1 MISENELQDR
11 SIVFQNSRNVAAE
24 LLKTLKRDVPFETEK
39 DILETHDRLTQAL
52 YQQYNLFRKETIGTD
67 DNTADETEVRKTA
80 PAKAPETKS
89 ETPKAEAV
97 EPKTET
103 PKAEAVATPVAP
115 KAVATSEPSVLA
127 MVQKA
132 VDAVSTKDACEEL
145 KAKILKA
152 TKLSLQD
159 QSTLIAK
166 LEAKHKVL

>member
-1 MISENELQDR
+1 MISENELRDR

-39 DILETHDRLTQAL
+39 DILEAHDRLTQAL
-52 YQQYNLFRKETIGTD
+52 YQQYNVFREATVNPSAETP
-67 DNTADETEVRKTA
+67 AEQAPAPVKT
-80 PAKAPETKS
+80 PAKAEPA
-89 ETPKAEAV
+89 KAD
-97 EPKTET
+97 T
-103 PKAEAVATPVAP
+103 